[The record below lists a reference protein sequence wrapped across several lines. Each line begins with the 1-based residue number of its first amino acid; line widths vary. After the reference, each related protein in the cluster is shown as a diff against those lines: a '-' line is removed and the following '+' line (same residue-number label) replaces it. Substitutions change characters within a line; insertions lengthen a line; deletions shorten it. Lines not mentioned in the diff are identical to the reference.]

1 MPPNRYHSNQRC
13 DDKAS
18 ASSKPSSRPVPSMAP
33 APHVSLAKVEN
44 IVNNIVHLAL
54 HQVNSNTVIMEVCD
68 LKLKRLATT
77 LRQQL
82 TFDFLNDIKEILC
95 KFCHYCQENYQQK
108 SATIMGAFL
117 ESKCFLRS
125 I

>member
-1 MPPNRYHSNQRC
+1 MASTANQYAMPPNRYHSNQRC

-18 ASSKPSSRPVPSMAP
+18 ASTKPISSPVPNMAP

-44 IVNNIVHLAL
+44 MVNNIVHLAL
-54 HQVNSNTVIMEVCD
+54 YQVNSNRVIMEVCD

-82 TFDFLNDIKEILC
+82 TFDFFKQ
-95 KFCHYCQENYQQK
+95 F
-108 SATIMGAFL
+108 
-117 ESKCFLRS
+117 
-125 I
+125 